1 MARDQ
6 FRQAEADA
14 GTPRP
19 DGKIIVPER
28 KLLIPS
34 MRSIIPSVDVKTI
47 EHFEKLVE
55 ATGDVPGIGGYKVG
69 LELAIPYGLTEV
81 VARAREHTGLPI
93 IYDHQKAGNDI
104 PDMGKNYAGAIKR
117 AGVEAVILFPFT
129 GPKTESEWIKAC
141 QGEGLNVIVG
151 GHMTH
156 PQFLES
162 QGGSISDSAPARIYR
177 LAAENG
183 VTDFVVPGNQAEYV
197 AQYRR
202 LLESILGKGGFTLY
216 APGFVSQGGDVSET
230 GRVAGEN
237 WHAIVGRGI
246 YGAEDMKKAATELT
260 TKLLATPVEV
270 QSEVVFQA
278 QSREEKLAARQERVM
293 QILKDVGGFDVGHF
307 LLKSG
312 MHSGEYV
319 RKDRVYLDG
328 EATEEVCRM
337 MAEDLVGKGI
347 EVVAGPVVGGAI
359 LSQEVAKILGRL
371 EGRRILSV
379 FADKVRNDDGK
390 EVLVLKRGF
399 DQVVDGKIVA
409 TVEDVITT
417 GGSVRETNAVIR
429 SAGGKVV
436 DVVAIVNRSGGE
448 VTAETLG
455 VPTLSNLSNMNIPTY
470 EPGSENC
477 PHCAAGAPID
487 NAVGHGGQQ
496 KLMHP

>member
-6 FRQAEADA
+6 FNQAAADA
-14 GTPRP
+14 GAPRP
-19 DGKIIVPER
+19 DGLIVPER

-34 MRSIIPSVDVKTI
+34 MRSIIPSADVKSI
-47 EHFEKLVE
+47 EHFERLVE

-117 AGVEAVILFPFT
+117 AGVESVILFPFT
-129 GPKTESEWIKAC
+129 GPKTELEWIKAC
-141 QGEGLNVIVG
+141 QGEGLNVMVG

-183 VTDFVVPGNQAEYV
+183 VTDFVVPGNQAAYV
-197 AQYRR
+197 AQYRQ
-202 LLESILGKGGFTLY
+202 LLESILGKDGFTLY
-216 APGFVSQGGDVSET
+216 APGFVSQGGDVTET

-246 YGAEDMKKAATELT
+246 YGAEDMHQAATELT
-260 TKLLATPVEV
+260 EKLLATPVNA
-270 QSEVVFQA
+270 QGEVVFQA
-278 QSREEKLAARQERVM
+278 QSREEKLAARQERTL
-293 QILKDVGGFDVGHF
+293 QILQEVGAFDTGHF

-312 MHSGEYV
+312 RHSKEYV

-328 EATEEVCRM
+328 EATEEICRM
-337 MAEDLVGKGI
+337 MAQELVGHGI

-371 EGRRILSV
+371 EGRKILSV
-379 FADKVRNDDGK
+379 FADKVPNGDGG
-390 EVLVLKRGF
+390 EELVLKRGF
-399 DQVVDGKIVA
+399 DQIVNGKRVA

-417 GGSVRETNAVIR
+417 GGSVIETNEAVRLANGEI
-429 SAGGKVV
+429 V
-436 DVVAIVNRSGGE
+436 DVIAMMNRSG
-448 VTAETLG
+448 V
-455 VPTLSNLSNMNIPTY
+455 
-470 EPGSENC
+470 
-477 PHCAAGAPID
+477 
-487 NAVGHGGQQ
+487 
-496 KLMHP
+496 K